1 LRFTIVLIKTQKEMA
16 YFIATVTNW
25 SDQRDSA
32 YRIAPADSGSRQILL
47 NPNRI
52 SDLKEADDSTIQVPK
67 SIFKFFDNHLD
78 RREKWSTIKANIAVS
93 SIIAAADTP
102 FASQMIT
109 INIHRD
115 NNPNKATV
123 ATTMPVACIAYA
135 DDYNPLPDTHCWIVY
150 YNAAF
155 KRREVLADLT
165 IEQLE
170 DIAETGTTST
180 TTTTD
185 R

>member
-1 LRFTIVLIKTQKEMA
+1 M
-16 YFIATVTNW
+16 YFLANITNW
-25 SDQRDSA
+25 SDTRDSA
-32 YRIAPADSGSRQILL
+32 YRIAPSDNLGYRTILL

-52 SDLKEADDSTIQVPK
+52 GELLEADDSTIQVPK
-67 SIFKFFDNHLD
+67 SIFKFWDNHLD
-78 RREKWSTIKANIAVS
+78 RREKWSVVKANIAVAT
-93 SIIAAADTP
+93 IIAAADTP
-102 FASQMIT
+102 FASAMIT
-109 INIHRD
+109 INIHKD

-123 ATTMPVACIAYA
+123 ATTIPVSCLAYA
-135 DDYNPLPDTHCWIVY
+135 DKYNQDDEHCWIVY

-170 DIAETGTTST
+170 DIAETGSTSTST
-180 TTTTD
+180 TS

>member
-1 LRFTIVLIKTQKEMA
+1 MA
-16 YFIATVTNW
+16 YTIITVTDW
-25 SDQRDSA
+25 QDKRDSA
-32 YRIAPADSGSRQILL
+32 YRVAPADAGSREILI
-47 NPNRI
+47 NPNRV
-52 SDLKEADDSTIQVPK
+52 SDLVVDPADANK
-67 SIFKFFDNHLD
+67 CIFKFFDNNLD
-78 RREKWSTIKANIAVS
+78 RRESYSTIHADETVQ
-93 SIIAAADTP
+93 SIIDAGDTA
-102 FASQMIT
+102 FFSNMIT
-109 INIHRD
+109 LNIHRY

-123 ATTMPVACIAYA
+123 ATTIPVSCIAYA
-135 DDYNPLPDTHCWIVY
+135 DRYNQDNEHCWIVY

-180 TTTTD
+180 TTTTLD